1 MGARLDEALV
11 RASRSE
17 RAAALPGDEL
27 VPDAVVVMDRAFTL
41 PAPPADVWPWFVQ
54 LGRRRGGWYLPG
66 WLERVLPPRGRA
78 LRHLAPAL
86 LGLAVGDVIPD
97 WGGRDATFT
106 VAQLVPGSHL
116 VHTSRRGTIRL
127 SWCIALRAADAA
139 AGTRTRVHLR
149 LRLGGVRRPW
159 VGEVGGG
166 ALDLLTVAG
175 LAAGLRERLAG
186 GSPSPGTGG
195 GSTGTG
201 GGSTGGDVGGRA

>member
-1 MGARLDEALV
+1 MGGRLDEVLV
-11 RASRSE
+11 RPRRGE
-17 RAAALPGDEL
+17 RTAPLPGDEL

-66 WLERVLPPRGRA
+66 WLERVVPPRRRA
-78 LRHLAPAL
+78 LRHLDPAL

-106 VAQLVPGSHL
+106 VAELVPGSHL
-116 VHTSRRGTIRL
+116 VHTSRRGAIRL
-127 SWCIALRAADAA
+127 SWCIALRPTGAPP
-139 AGTRTRVHLR
+139 GTGTRVHLR

-175 LAAGLRERLAG
+175 LAAGLRERLLA
-186 GSPSPGTGG
+186 
-195 GSTGTG
+195 G
-201 GGSTGGDVGGRA
+201 GGSTGGGVGGRA